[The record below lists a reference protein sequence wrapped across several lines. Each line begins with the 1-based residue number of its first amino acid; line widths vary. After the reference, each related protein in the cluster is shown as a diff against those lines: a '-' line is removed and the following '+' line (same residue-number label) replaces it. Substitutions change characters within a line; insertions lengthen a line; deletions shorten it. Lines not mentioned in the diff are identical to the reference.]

1 MPLPVPASVKLKSM
15 FGQCLNWK
23 HQRIWRP
30 KATGLA
36 RRLAYGCVGKLRP
49 LQSEAGSG
57 RRFFH
62 LPCTVGGLVVVY
74 PGRATDGDAGE
85 QHMCSATCGFVG
97 PWMDPTPRFQKIHG
111 RVGERDVACHS
122 RPITTSPP
130 LDGVMDQAFR
140 QALGPGPLSVITRFF
155 MVALHTSG
163 S

>member
-49 LQSEAGSG
+49 LAIREAGSG
-57 RRFFH
+57 RRFFY

-85 QHMCSATCGFVG
+85 QHMCSATCRLVG
-97 PWMDPTPRFQKIHG
+97 PWMDPTPRFRKIHRRMG
-111 RVGERDVACHS
+111 KGCPLPFPNQS
-122 RPITTSPP
+122 SPP
-130 LDGVMDQAFR
+130 HGVVDQAFR
-140 QALGPGPLSVITRFF
+140 QALPGHLSGITRFF
-155 MVALHTSG
+155 MVALHTSR

>member
-49 LQSEAGSG
+49 LAIREAGSG
-57 RRFFH
+57 RRFFY

-85 QHMCSATCGFVG
+85 QHMCSATCSLVG
-97 PWMDPTPRFQKIHG
+97 PWMDPTRFRKIHR
-111 RVGERDVACHS
+111 RVWERDVACHS
-122 RPITTSPP
+122 QPITTTAWCCGSGIQAGPWP
-130 LDGVMDQAFR
+130 L
-140 QALGPGPLSVITRFF
+140 PGHLSGITRFF
-155 MVALHTSG
+155 MVALHTSR